1 MAETV
6 EAVETVET
14 NEKIEEMNFVDKAK
28 EFISTIPYNKIGMK
42 DILNYEKEPRNNLV
56 AFAIIVFLAMF
67 VIGVVTYLIHG
78 HHAYNVTR
86 EHPWGLLIAVY
97 IFFVVSSTG
106 LCIIGSLGDVFGF
119 KDYEMISKRAI
130 FGSIVTIL
138 AGFAVI
144 AFEIGHPVTMV
155 IYNVLSPGLTS
166 AIWWMGTL
174 YGIYLTFMIIEFIF
188 LLKHDMK
195 SAKIFGLIGLLVGL
209 AAHSNLGSVFG
220 FLNARPISN
229 GVFYPTYFILTA
241 FITGVFISFILMGW
255 RYKLEFPDNAKKMLE
270 GLAKIQG
277 LLISILIFFVT
288 WKMLTDIYGGIPNRA
303 EVSIHILGSWTFWA
317 EVILAML
324 IPLYIILKD
333 MGKNINGMFWAS
345 LSGMVGIFFMRYNL
359 VHDTQL
365 KPLQMMKT
373 REYQLTPEWIHYFP
387 SATEIMISL
396 GGLGLCLLLYYVGS
410 KLFNLDADETH

>member
-1 MAETV
+1 MIAQV
-6 EAVETVET
+6 
-14 NEKIEEMNFVDKAK
+14 K
-28 EFISTIPYNKIGMK
+28 EFLTSIPVNKVGMK
-42 DILNYEKEPRNNLV
+42 ELLGFEKTPRNMLV
-56 AFAIIVFLAMF
+56 AVLTVAFIAMF
-67 VIGVVTYLIHG
+67 VIGVATYLMYG
-78 HHAYNVTR
+78 HHAYNITR

-119 KDYEMISKRAI
+119 KDYMLISKRAI

-144 AFEIGHPVTMV
+144 AFEIGHPITML
-155 IYNVLSPGLTS
+155 IYNVLTPGLTS

-174 YGIYLTFMIIEFIF
+174 YGIYLTFMIIEFVF
-188 LLKHDMK
+188 LLKGDMK
-195 SAKIFGLIGLLVGL
+195 KAKIFGLTGLLVGL

-241 FITGVFISFILMGW
+241 FITGVFIAFILMGF
-255 RYKLEFPDNAKKMLE
+255 RYKLDFPAEVKKMLE

-277 LLISILIFFVT
+277 LLISILIFFVA
-288 WKMLTDIYGGIPNRA
+288 WKMLTDVYGGMPNRA
-303 EVSIHILGSWTFWA
+303 EVAVHIFHSWTFWA
-317 EVILAML
+317 EVILAMI
-324 IPLYIILKD
+324 IPLVLILRD
-333 MGKNINGMFWAS
+333 MGKSPVVLFWAS
-345 LSGMVGIFFMRYNL
+345 LIGMVGIFFMRYNL

-373 REYQLTPEWIHYFP
+373 REYQLPPEWVHYFP
-387 SATEIMISL
+387 SSTEIMISL
-396 GGLGLCLLLYYVGS
+396 GAVGLCVAMYYAGT
-410 KLFNLDADETH
+410 KFFNLDEDH

>member
-1 MAETV
+1 M
-6 EAVETVET
+6 
-14 NEKIEEMNFVDKAK
+14 
-28 EFISTIPYNKIGMK
+28 KIGPLNIPIKEDFSIKSLFSFEKTAVNMLLAVV
-42 DILNYEKEPRNNLV
+42 IL
-56 AFAIIVFLAMF
+56 AFLAMF
-67 VIGVVTYLIHG
+67 VVGVATYLMHS

-106 LCIIGSLGDVFGF
+106 MCIVGSLGDVFGF
-119 KDYEMISKRAI
+119 KNFEPIAKRAI
-130 FGSIVTIL
+130 FTSIVTIL

-144 AFEIGHPVTMV
+144 AFEIGHPVTML

-174 YGIYLTFMIIEFIF
+174 YGLYLTFMIIEFYF
-188 LLKHDMK
+188 LLNNDMK
-195 SAKIFGLIGLLVGL
+195 KAKIFGLTGLLVGL

-220 FLNARPISN
+220 FLNARTISQ

-241 FITGVFISFILMGW
+241 FITGVFIAFIIMGF
-255 RYKLEFPDNAKKMLE
+255 RYKLKFPEEVKTMLQ

-288 WKMLTDIYGGIPNRA
+288 WKLLTDMYGGMPNRA
-303 EVSIHILGSWTFWA
+303 EVAEHIIHSTSFHV
-317 EVILAML
+317 EVVLAMI
-324 IPLYIILKD
+324 IPLLVILKD
-333 MGKNINGMFWAS
+333 FGRSPVLMFWAS

-373 REYQLTPEWIHYFP
+373 HEYQLAPEWIHYFP
-387 SATEIMISL
+387 SSTEIMISL
-396 GGLGLCLLLYYVGS
+396 GGLGICLMLYYVGTRV
-410 KLFNLDADETH
+410 FNLDEEHH

>member
-1 MAETV
+1 MIAKV
-6 EAVETVET
+6 
-14 NEKIEEMNFVDKAK
+14 K
-28 EFISTIPYNKIGMK
+28 EFITTIPVNRVSVK
-42 DILNYEKEPRNNLV
+42 DLLSFEKTPRNMLV
-56 AFAIIVFLAMF
+56 AVLTVAFIAMF
-67 VIGVVTYLIHG
+67 VVGVAIYLVQG
-78 HHAYNVTR
+78 HHSYNVTR

-119 KDYEMISKRAI
+119 KDYMLISKRAI

-144 AFEIGHPVTMV
+144 AFEIGHPVTML
-155 IYNVLSPGLTS
+155 IYNILTPGLTS

-174 YGIYLTFMIIEFIF
+174 YGIYLTFMIIEFVF
-188 LLKHDMK
+188 LLRGDMK
-195 SAKIFGLIGLLVGL
+195 KAKIFGLTGLLVGL

-241 FITGVFISFILMGW
+241 FITGVFIAFILMGF
-255 RYKLEFPDNAKKMLE
+255 RYKLQFPDAVKTMLT
-270 GLAKIQG
+270 GLAKIQA
-277 LLISILIFFVT
+277 LLLSILIFFVT
-288 WKMLTDIYGGIPNRA
+288 WKMLTDIYGGMPNRA
-303 EVSIHILGSWTFWA
+303 EVGLHILGSWTFWA
-317 EVILAML
+317 EVILAMI
-324 IPLYIILKD
+324 IPLVLILKD
-333 MGKNINGMFWAS
+333 MGKSPVVLFWAS

-365 KPLQMMKT
+365 KPLQMLKT
-373 REYQLTPEWIHYFP
+373 REYQLAPEWIHYFP

-396 GGLGLCLLLYYVGS
+396 GGLGLCVAMYYVGT
-410 KLFNLDADETH
+410 KFFNLDESH

>member
-1 MAETV
+1 MIA
-6 EAVETVET
+6 
-14 NEKIEEMNFVDKAK
+14 KAK
-28 EFISTIPYNKIGMK
+28 EFIATIPFNKVTIK
-42 DILNYEKEPRNNLV
+42 ELLNFEKSPQNILV
-56 AFAIIVFLAMF
+56 AVLTVAFIALF
-67 VIGVVTYLIHG
+67 VIGVATYLVHG

-119 KDYEMISKRAI
+119 KDYMLISKRAI

-144 AFEIGHPVTMV
+144 AFEIGHPIRMML
-155 IYNVLSPGLTS
+155 YNVLTPGLTS

-174 YGIYLTFMIIEFIF
+174 YGLYLTFMIVEFIF
-188 LLKHDMK
+188 LLKGDMK
-195 SAKIFGLIGLLVGL
+195 KAKVFGLTGLLVGL

-241 FITGVFISFILMGW
+241 FITGVFLAFIMMGF
-255 RYKLEFPDNAKKMLE
+255 RYKLDFPAEVKKMLE

-277 LLISILIFFVT
+277 LLISILIFFVS
-288 WKMLTDIYGGIPNRA
+288 WKLLTDIYGGVPNRA
-303 EVSIHILGSWTFWA
+303 EVAEHILGSGAFWT

-324 IPLYIILKD
+324 IPLFLILKD
-333 MGKNINGMFWAS
+333 MGKNPVILFWAS

-365 KPLQMMKT
+365 KPLQMLKV
-373 REYQLTPEWIHYFP
+373 REYQLPPEWIHYFP
-387 SATEIMISL
+387 SSTEIMISL
-396 GGLGLCLLLYYVGS
+396 GGLGLCVAMYYAGT
-410 KLFNLDADETH
+410 KFFNLDEEHH

>member
-1 MAETV
+1 M
-6 EAVETVET
+6 
-14 NEKIEEMNFVDKAK
+14 
-28 EFISTIPYNKIGMK
+28 SMK
-42 DILNYEKEPRNNLV
+42 DFITSIPVNKVGIKGLLNFEKTPGNLLV
-56 AFAIIVFLAMF
+56 AAMTVIFLIMF
-67 VIGVVTYLIHG
+67 VVGVGTYLMHG

-106 LCIIGSLGDVFGF
+106 MCIVGSLGDVFGF
-119 KDYEMISKRAI
+119 KDFEAISKRAI
-130 FGSIVTIL
+130 FTSIVTIIG
-138 AGFAVI
+138 GFAVI
-144 AFEIGHPVTMV
+144 AFEIGHPVTMM

-174 YGIYLTFMIIEFIF
+174 YGLYLTFMIIEFVF
-188 LLKHDMK
+188 LLKGDMK
-195 SAKIFGLIGLLVGL
+195 KAKIFGLTGLLVGL

-241 FITGVFISFILMGW
+241 FITGIFIAYILMGY
-255 RYKLEFPDNAKKMLE
+255 RYKLTFPEEIKKMLQ

-277 LLISILIFFVT
+277 LLLSILIFFVA
-288 WKMLTDIYGGIPNRA
+288 WKMLTDIYGGMPNRA
-303 EVSIHILGSWTFWA
+303 EVATHILGSWTFWA
-317 EVILAML
+317 EVILAMV
-324 IPLYIILKD
+324 IPLLVILKD
-333 MGKNINGMFWAS
+333 YGRSPVLMFWAS

-373 REYQLTPEWIHYFP
+373 REYQLPPEWIHYFP
-387 SATEIMISL
+387 STTEIFISL
-396 GGLGLCLLLYYVGS
+396 GGLGIVLLLYYVGT
-410 KLFNLDADETH
+410 KVFNLDADEH

>member
-1 MAETV
+1 MTV
-6 EAVETVET
+6 
-14 NEKIEEMNFVDKAK
+14 KDIK
-28 EFISTIPYNKIGMK
+28 EFVTTIPYNKISIK
-42 DILNYEKEPRNNLV
+42 DLLAFEKTPRNMLLAVLIV
-56 AFAIIVFLAMF
+56 AFLAMF
-67 VIGVVTYLIHG
+67 VIGVATYLTHG
-78 HHAYNVTR
+78 HHAYGVTR

-106 LCIIGSLGDVFGF
+106 LCIVGSLGDVFGF
-119 KDYEMISKRAI
+119 KDYMMISKRAI

-144 AFEIGHPVTMV
+144 AFEIGHPVTML
-155 IYNVLSPGLTS
+155 IYNILSPGLTS

-174 YGIYLTFMIIEFIF
+174 YGIYLTFMIIEFVF
-188 LLKHDMK
+188 LLKNDMK
-195 SAKIFGLIGLLVGL
+195 MAKYFGLTGLLVGL

-241 FITGVFISFILMGW
+241 FITGIYLAFIMYGF
-255 RYKLEFPDNAKKMLE
+255 RYKLKFGEEATKLLT

-288 WKMLTDIYGGIPNRA
+288 WKMLTDVYGGMPNRA
-303 EVSIHILGSWTFWA
+303 EVAIHIFGSWTFWA
-317 EVILAML
+317 EVILAMA
-324 IPLYIILKD
+324 IPLVLILKS
-333 MGKNINGMFWAS
+333 GGRNIVGMFWVS
-345 LSGMVGIFFMRYNL
+345 LSGMVGIMFMRYNL

-365 KPLQMMKT
+365 KPLQMLKV
-373 REYQLTPEWIHYFP
+373 REYQVAPEWIHYAP

-396 GGLGLCLLLYYVGS
+396 GGVGLCLAMYYAGT
-410 KLFNLDADETH
+410 KFFNLDADEH

>member
-1 MAETV
+1 MIA
-6 EAVETVET
+6 
-14 NEKIEEMNFVDKAK
+14 KAK
-28 EFISTIPYNKIGMK
+28 EFIITIPVNKVSIKELLGF
-42 DILNYEKEPRNNLV
+42 EKSPQNILV
-56 AFAIIVFLAMF
+56 AVLTIAFLALF
-67 VIGVVTYLIHG
+67 VIGVATYLVQG

-119 KDYEMISKRAI
+119 KDYELISKRAI

-138 AGFAVI
+138 AGFSVI
-144 AFEIGHPVTMV
+144 VFEIGHPVRML

-174 YGIYLTFMIIEFIF
+174 YGIYLTFMIIEFVF
-188 LLKHDMK
+188 LLKNDMK
-195 SAKIFGLIGLLVGL
+195 KAKIFGLIGLLVGL
-209 AAHSNLGSVFG
+209 TAHSNLGSVFG

-241 FITGVFISFILMGW
+241 FITSVYLAYIMMGF
-255 RYKLEFPDNAKKMLE
+255 RYKLDFPAEVKKMLE

-277 LLISILIFFVT
+277 LLISILIFFVA
-288 WKMLTDIYGGIPNRA
+288 WKMLTDVYGGMPNRA
-303 EVSIHILGSWTFWA
+303 EVAVHIFHSWTFWI
-317 EVILAML
+317 EVILVMA
-324 IPLYIILKD
+324 IPLFIILKD
-333 MGKNINGMFWAS
+333 MGKSLVLFFWAS

-365 KPLQMMKT
+365 KPLQMMKIE
-373 REYQLTPEWIHYFP
+373 EYQLTPKWVHYFP
-387 SATEIMISL
+387 SSTEIMISL
-396 GGLGLCLLLYYVGS
+396 GGLGLCVIMYYIGT
-410 KLFNLDADETH
+410 KLFNLDSDHQEEIK

>member
-1 MAETV
+1 M
-6 EAVETVET
+6 
-14 NEKIEEMNFVDKAK
+14 
-28 EFISTIPYNKIGMK
+28 KIGPLNIPLK
-42 DILNYEKEPRNNLV
+42 EDFSLKSILGFEKTPVNMLV
-56 AFAIIVFLAMF
+56 AVSVLAMLGML
-67 VIGVVTYLIHG
+67 VLGIGNYLVHG

-106 LCIIGSLGDVFGF
+106 FCIVGSLGDVFGF
-119 KDYEMISKRAI
+119 KRFTMISKRAI
-130 FGSIVTIL
+130 FGSIVTIM
-138 AGFAVI
+138 AGFTVI
-144 AFEIGHPVTMV
+144 AFEIGHPVTMM

-174 YGIYLTFMIIEFIF
+174 YGLYLTFMIIEFYF
-188 LLKHDMK
+188 LLNNDMK
-195 SAKIFGLIGLLVGL
+195 KAKTFGLVGLLVGL

-220 FLNARPISN
+220 FLNARTISQ

-241 FITGVFISFILMGW
+241 FITGIFLSFIIMGF
-255 RYKLEFPDNAKKMLE
+255 RYKLNFDQKTKDLLE

-288 WKMLTDIYGGIPNRA
+288 WKLLTDMYGGMPNRA
-303 EVSIHILGSWTFWA
+303 EVAEHIIHSTPFWT
-317 EVILAML
+317 EVILAMI
-324 IPLYIILKD
+324 IPLLVILKD
-333 MGKNINGMFWAS
+333 FGRSPVMMFWAS

-365 KPLQMMKT
+365 KPLQMMKVK
-373 REYQLTPEWIHYFP
+373 EYQLAPEWIHYFP

-396 GGLGLCLLLYYVGS
+396 GGLGLCILLYYVGTRA
-410 KLFNLDADETH
+410 FNLDEEEGH

>member
-1 MAETV
+1 M
-6 EAVETVET
+6 
-14 NEKIEEMNFVDKAK
+14 
-28 EFISTIPYNKIGMK
+28 KIGPLNIPLK
-42 DILNYEKEPRNNLV
+42 EDFSLKSILGFEKTPVNMLV
-56 AFAIIVFLAMF
+56 AVSVLVMLAML
-67 VIGVVTYLIHG
+67 VIGVATYLMHG

-106 LCIIGSLGDVFGF
+106 FCIVGSLGDVFGF
-119 KDYEMISKRAI
+119 KDYTMISKRAI
-130 FGSIVTIL
+130 FGSIVTIM
-138 AGFAVI
+138 AGFTVI
-144 AFEIGHPVTMV
+144 AFEIGHPVTMM

-174 YGIYLTFMIIEFIF
+174 YGLYLTFMIIEFYF
-188 LLKHDMK
+188 LLNNDMK
-195 SAKIFGLIGLLVGL
+195 KAKVFGLTGLLVGL

-220 FLNARPISN
+220 FLNARTISQ

-241 FITGVFISFILMGW
+241 FITGIFLSFIIMGF
-255 RYKLEFPDNAKKMLE
+255 RYKLNFDEKTKKLLE

-288 WKMLTDIYGGIPNRA
+288 WKLLTDMYGGMPNRA
-303 EVSIHILGSWTFWA
+303 EVAHHILGSGSFWT
-317 EVILAML
+317 EVILAMVL
-324 IPLYIILKD
+324 PLLIILKD
-333 MGKNINGMFWAS
+333 FGKSPVLFFWAS

-373 REYQLTPEWIHYFP
+373 REYQLPPEWVHYFP

-396 GGLGLCLLLYYVGS
+396 GGLGLCILLYYLGTRA
-410 KLFNLDADETH
+410 FNLDEEEGH

>member
-1 MAETV
+1 MAE
-6 EAVETVET
+6 EIKNSEVETKT
-14 NEKIEEMNFVDKAK
+14 GDLKTKAK
-28 EFISTIPYNKIGMK
+28 DFLSSIPFNKIGVK
-42 DILNYEKEPRNNLV
+42 DLLDFEKSPRNMLV
-56 AFAIIVFLAMF
+56 AGATVLFLILF

-78 HHAYNVTR
+78 HHAYGVTR

-106 LCIIGSLGDVFGF
+106 LCIVGSLGDVFGF
-119 KDYEMISKRAI
+119 KDYMLISKRAI

-144 AFEIGHPVTMV
+144 AFEIGHPVRML
-155 IYNVLSPGLTS
+155 IYNIASPGLTS

-174 YGIYLTFMIIEFIF
+174 YGIYLTFMIIEFVF
-188 LLKHDMK
+188 LLKNDMK
-195 SAKIFGLIGLLVGL
+195 SAKTFGLIGLLVGL

-241 FITGVFISFILMGW
+241 FITGIFLAYIMMGF
-255 RYKLEFPDNAKKMLE
+255 RYKLDFPAEVKKMLE

-288 WKMLTDIYGGIPNRA
+288 WKMLTDIYGGMPNRA
-303 EVSIHILGSWTFWA
+303 EVGLHILGSWTFWT
-317 EVILAML
+317 EVILAMV
-324 IPLYIILKD
+324 IPLVVVLKY
-333 MGKNINGMFWAS
+333 MGKKPVLFFWVS

-373 REYQLTPEWIHYFP
+373 KEYQLSPDWVHYFP
-387 SATEIMISL
+387 TSTEIFISL
-396 GGLGLCLLLYYVGS
+396 GGLGLCMLLYYVGTKAFS
-410 KLFNLDADETH
+410 LDADEHH

>member
-6 EAVETVET
+6 EKTEETGL
-14 NEKIEEMNFVDKAK
+14 IDKAK
-28 EFISTIPYNKIGMK
+28 AFVSTIPYNKIGMK
-42 DILNYEKEPRNNLV
+42 DLINFEKTSRNNLV
-56 AFAIIVFLAMF
+56 AVLTLAFIAMF
-67 VIGVVTYLIHG
+67 VVGVAIYLMHG

-106 LCIIGSLGDVFGF
+106 LCIVGSLGDVFGF

-144 AFEIGHPVTMV
+144 AFEIGHPVTML
-155 IYNVLSPGLTS
+155 IYNVISPGLTS

-195 SAKIFGLIGLLVGL
+195 MAKIFGLTGLLVGL

-241 FITGVFISFILMGW
+241 FITGIFIAFILMGW
-255 RYKLEFPDNAKKMLE
+255 RYRMDFPAEAKKMLT

-277 LLISILIFFVT
+277 LLISILIFFVA
-288 WKMLTDIYGGIPNRA
+288 WKMLTDIYGGMPNRS
-303 EVSIHILGSWTFWA
+303 EVAVHILGSWTFWA
-317 EVILAML
+317 EVVLAML
-324 IPLYIILKD
+324 IPLYVILKD
-333 MGKNINGMFWAS
+333 MGKNINTMVWVS

-365 KPLQMMKT
+365 KPLQMMKI

-396 GGLGLCLLLYYVGS
+396 GGLGLCIAMYYVGS
-410 KLFNLDADETH
+410 KFFNLDADETGH